1 MKRLCTYKT
10 LILNSFAFA
19 AMLTVQS
26 GHADQIRASFE
37 RDMQR
42 GFTHSDERSSVSA
55 AATDRSNHRNATSR
69 KTNRIPTVTG
79 YADQIR
85 ASFERDMQRGSTH
98 SDERS
103 SVSAAATGRSN
114 HRNATSRKTNRN
126 PRVNGSDLIGWCQAP
141 ASPYCKGYLLAVA
154 DSQQYYRNL
163 CLPENITVREM
174 GQVFVTWAEEN
185 SALVEKQA
193 VVLLD
198 IAYKQEWSCS

>member
-10 LILNSFAFA
+10 LILSSFTFA

-26 GHADQIRASFE
+26 GQADQIRASFE

-42 GFTHSDERSSVSA
+42 GTTYSDERSSVSA
-55 AATDRSNHRNATSR
+55 VATDRSNLPSAPSH
-69 KTNRIPTVTG
+69 KTNPIPTV
-79 YADQIR
+79 
-85 ASFERDMQRGSTH
+85 
-98 SDERS
+98 
-103 SVSAAATGRSN
+103 
-114 HRNATSRKTNRN
+114 
-126 PRVNGSDLIGWCQAP
+126 NGDDLIGWCEKP
-141 ASPYCKGYLLAVA
+141 LSPYCSGYLLAIA

-185 SALVEKQA
+185 PTLVGKQA

-198 IAYKQEWSCS
+198 IAYKKEWSCS